1 MSLDRPYVLSVCF
14 RLIERLKLVS
24 GTNVDLH
31 MRQTKLI
38 NLKKLY
44 DKCLLSLFRGRKF
57 IAIAFVTIQPWLVR
71 RVLSSTSDP
80 TDDLNLVKDDPN

>member
-38 NLKKLY
+38 NLEKLY
-44 DKCLLSLFRGRKF
+44 DKCLLSIFREKIYWNYFCYDSAVVGSTGPKF
-57 IAIAFVTIQPWLVR
+57 DV
-71 RVLSSTSDP
+71 
-80 TDDLNLVKDDPN
+80 

>member
-44 DKCLLSLFRGRKF
+44 DKCLLSIFREKIYWNCFCYDSAVVGSTCPKF
-57 IAIAFVTIQPWLVR
+57 DV
-71 RVLSSTSDP
+71 
-80 TDDLNLVKDDPN
+80 